1 MEPRKPIRL
10 LWLLDSLGVGGAEA
24 LVVPFARHL
33 DRTDYELF
41 VGCLWIIEGEV
52 VVGGLRQL
60 GIPTT
65 EFAAR
70 SLRDVKTFRRVR
82 TFLRDHSID
91 LVHAHLTFSAIWSA
105 LLSRQTGIPSVA
117 TLHVAPTA
125 TRQHK
130 NTFRHRLA
138 TDVRDSLLRK
148 SLNRWSSGVITVSEA
163 LRQTYIA
170 KGDLDPEKVR
180 VVHNGIELD
189 RFRRDREATRARVHQ
204 EFGIPGD
211 VPVLVTVS
219 VLRPAKGIEVLLDA
233 ARQVPNAC
241 FLILG
246 DGVMRQQWSELA
258 ASYGIADRIRW
269 AGFRTDVD
277 ALLAGCDA
285 MVHPS
290 LDDAFPT
297 VLLEAMA
304 AGLPVIASDVGGIP
318 EIVVPGVTGTL
329 VPPGD
334 APALA
339 AAIGALLADRSKM
352 ARMGEAATGVATKS
366 FSTAAW
372 VERLRVVYD
381 DVLRRPRS

>member
-1 MEPRKPIRL
+1 MEPRKPVRL

-33 DRTDYELF
+33 DRSEYELF
-41 VGCLWIIEGEV
+41 VGCLWIIAGEV

-60 GIPTT
+60 GVPTT

-130 NTFRHRLA
+130 NTFRHRVA

-170 KGDLDPEKVR
+170 KGDLDPGKVR

-189 RFRRDREATRARVHQ
+189 RFRRDRAATRARVHQ
-204 EFGIPGD
+204 EFAIPDD

-258 ASYGIADRIRW
+258 ASYGIAERIRW

-304 AGLPVIASDVGGIP
+304 AGLPVIATAVGGIP
-318 EIVVPGVTGTL
+318 EIVVDGVTGTL

-334 APALA
+334 ASALA

-352 ARMGEAATGVATKS
+352 ARMGEAATDVATKN

-381 DVLRRPRS
+381 EVLRRPRS